1 MPRIARF
8 FSKYTAKQKKGIQ
21 KIFYR
26 KEITVNIRKIVIT
39 ILVIIIL
46 AICGFEIYIQVLK
59 KLYPLTYSEYVSK
72 YSEEYGIDEKWIF
85 SLIKA
90 ESNFEP
96 SSVSQSGAVRSHAT
110 YGNNSR
116 RSRK

>member
-1 MPRIARF
+1 M
-8 FSKYTAKQKKGIQ
+8 K
-21 KIFYR
+21 
-26 KEITVNIRKIVIT
+26 IRKIVIA
-39 ILVIIIL
+39 ILIIIIL

-59 KLYPLTYSEYVSK
+59 RLYPLTYSEYVSK

-85 SLIKA
+85 ALIKA

-96 SSVSQSGAVRSHAT
+96 SSVSQSGAVRSYAT

-116 RSRK
+116 GSCK